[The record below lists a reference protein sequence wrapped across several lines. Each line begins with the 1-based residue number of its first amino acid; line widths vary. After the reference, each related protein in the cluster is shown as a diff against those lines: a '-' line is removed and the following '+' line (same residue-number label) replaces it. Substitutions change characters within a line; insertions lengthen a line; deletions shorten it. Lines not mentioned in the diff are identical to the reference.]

1 METCTVADYS
11 IRINLTDEVIAEFEK
26 EKRANRSNC
35 IIKYLSVEL
44 ERQVAAVEQII
55 KVSDSP
61 EDDVEDLGYEKVS
74 KFEIKVASI
83 ALGYKN
89 RQVITELRKRGAK
102 LGADAP
108 FEAIETIEST
118 INTII

>member
-44 ERQVAAVEQII
+44 ERQVAAVGQII

-61 EDDVEDLGYEKVS
+61 EDDVEDLG
-74 KFEIKVASI
+74 
-83 ALGYKN
+83 
-89 RQVITELRKRGAK
+89 
-102 LGADAP
+102 
-108 FEAIETIEST
+108 
-118 INTII
+118 